1 MSDSFKTLLSRIQEP
16 NVTDEN
22 GVLNDKVNDAIGA
35 TFIVSSKCT
44 TMLDI
49 IFRKKTEWVAK
60 AERAIDAHNSQLP
73 TETLL
78 SDKYVDE
85 DGNAQMRH
93 PDEQPAAD
101 GSRFSDVMMASLN
114 TSEYDAIAS
123 AEFWT
128 ECYTLAQMSH
138 FEMTGA
144 KGTPEVGFAKDD
156 KDNPNYIT
164 REERYAPKLRVVV
177 EQKKPTKKLVA
188 KRQKTLATAKSRN
201 AALQEQLEVCKL
213 NAQALAS

>member
-1 MSDSFKTLLSRIQEP
+1 MSDSFRTLLSRIQEP
-16 NVTDEN
+16 EVTDEN
-22 GVLNDKVNDAIGA
+22 GVLNDKVNAAIGA

-60 AERAIDAHNSQLP
+60 AERAVDAHNSQLP

-78 SDKYVDE
+78 SDKYVAD
-85 DGNAQMRH
+85 DGSAQMKH

-114 TSEYDAIAS
+114 TNEYDAIAS

-128 ECYTLAQMSH
+128 GCYTLAQMAH
-138 FEMTGA
+138 FEMTSNEETGIA
-144 KGTPEVGFAKDD
+144 GQVGFAKDD
-156 KDNPNYIT
+156 KDNPNYIS
-164 REERYAPKLRVVV
+164 REERYAPKLRVVA
-177 EQKKPTKKLVA
+177 ETKKPTKKLVA
-188 KRQKTLATAKSRN
+188 KRQKTLSNAKHQN
-201 AALQEQLEVCKL
+201 ALLQDQL
-213 NAQALAS
+213 AALAS